1 MASTYEPEFTGD
13 TVAPSS
19 ADASYHPVAIQLYG
33 HASKFNGTTT
43 NHVRDDLR
51 PRLSL
56 ELKEVSPVKAVQSPH
71 VSASK
76 SACAGFLTCQEY
88 L

>member
-1 MASTYEPEFTGD
+1 MASTYEPEFTGE

-51 PRLSL
+51 PRLWP
-56 ELKEVSPVKAVQSPH
+56 EEVSLVKAVQSPH
-71 VSASK
+71 ISASK
-76 SACAGFLTCQEY
+76 SACDGFLTCQEY
-88 L
+88 M

>member
-1 MASTYEPEFTGD
+1 MASTYEPEFTGE

-33 HASKFNGTTT
+33 HASKFNGSTT

-56 ELKEVSPVKAVQSPH
+56 EDGSPVKAVQATH

-76 SACAGFLTCQEY
+76 SACAGFLTCQEKM
-88 L
+88 